1 MNQIK
6 FDNQVA
12 QLVTKDRRVLNA
24 VYDSLVYRRPGYEF
38 TRAFK
43 EGRWDGKICLFN
55 RVNWTFPAGLVRWV
69 TEIVNAKGVDVE
81 SVDMRPQDKRLPAL
95 SDETIANV
103 LEGKACRDYQVS
115 AIRRAFEITRGVIQS
130 PTGSGKT
137 VIAAGIIKL
146 GLEHLGLK
154 SLFIVNRKEL
164 LRQTRKSFI
173 SSGIDCGI
181 IGDGERVIRQVNV
194 ATVQTLYAGFEKKN
208 ERGQVTKPADPQIQ
222 ALLKS
227 VDLLIL
233 DECFKKGTLISTV
246 SGYIPIEN
254 VRRGDRVYCD
264 GGTSI
269 VTNTFVNPVN
279 VDRIVRLNLSNE
291 KFIICS
297 ESHLFSTESGWVEA
311 KNLSGKKLISLPE
324 VNYGESISRPE
335 NFLSELWK
343 NVHPTL
349 CNWEG
354 LFKRMFC
361 FIKTET
367 QSNLF
372 VLRKSFSPKKCQ
384 PKILFSRMWASFT
397 DSQKGLV
404 EEYGES
410 ASRASRRNNIED
422 ENAES
427 NERFGK
433 CRENAFHKK
442 RQRNIE
448 HSTPQTWWEW
458 ALYKTTKNVG
468 RRIRSQLGNGSCYF
482 TRKTERRL
490 SNSLQSGSWKQKAL
504 SCHRSRRKKPQWEK
518 EAFGCEKGQKISGIR
533 VESVEIYKPES
544 DERFQINDQS
554 YQVNGKNYVNFYD
567 FEVEKS
573 HTYFANEVLV
583 HNCHNGDATS
593 FEQTFAACTNAFYR
607 FGLTATPLMKGIE
620 SDIKLMCITGDVI
633 YRITLKDLI
642 DRGLLAQPY
651 IKLVKITTPNLFKDP
666 KGRTI
671 NYQSAYKYGVTE
683 NDRRNE
689 LVVQETLE
697 LAAAG
702 ETVLILISKI
712 NHGKR
717 LQAMFKPYTHL
728 KTRFIHGSKSDEER
742 DTALKELEAG
752 KYNVLISSTI
762 TDEGVDIPNISAV
775 VLAGGMKSTIKLYQ
789 RIGRAM
795 RPKKGLNRCLVID
808 FVDLTNKHLAKHS
821 MSRLE
826 VFKSEP
832 GFIIVPDFKTLL
844 RAVA

>member
-55 RVNWTFPAGLVRWV
+55 RRNWTFPAGLVRWV

-81 SVDMRPQDKRLPAL
+81 SVDMRPQDKRLPDL
-95 SDETIANV
+95 SDEAIANV
-103 LEGKACRDYQVS
+103 LEGKTCRDYQVS

-208 ERGQVTKPADPQIQ
+208 EMGQITKPADPQIQ

-233 DECFKKGTLISTV
+233 DE
-246 SGYIPIEN
+246 
-254 VRRGDRVYCD
+254 
-264 GGTSI
+264 
-269 VTNTFVNPVN
+269 
-279 VDRIVRLNLSNE
+279 
-291 KFIICS
+291 
-297 ESHLFSTESGWVEA
+297 
-311 KNLSGKKLISLPE
+311 
-324 VNYGESISRPE
+324 
-335 NFLSELWK
+335 
-343 NVHPTL
+343 
-349 CNWEG
+349 
-354 LFKRMFC
+354 
-361 FIKTET
+361 
-367 QSNLF
+367 
-372 VLRKSFSPKKCQ
+372 
-384 PKILFSRMWASFT
+384 
-397 DSQKGLV
+397 
-404 EEYGES
+404 
-410 ASRASRRNNIED
+410 
-422 ENAES
+422 
-427 NERFGK
+427 
-433 CRENAFHKK
+433 
-442 RQRNIE
+442 
-448 HSTPQTWWEW
+448 
-458 ALYKTTKNVG
+458 
-468 RRIRSQLGNGSCYF
+468 
-482 TRKTERRL
+482 
-490 SNSLQSGSWKQKAL
+490 
-504 SCHRSRRKKPQWEK
+504 
-518 EAFGCEKGQKISGIR
+518 
-533 VESVEIYKPES
+533 
-544 DERFQINDQS
+544 
-554 YQVNGKNYVNFYD
+554 
-567 FEVEKS
+567 
-573 HTYFANEVLV
+573 
-583 HNCHNGDATS
+583 CHNGDATS

-607 FGLTATPLMKGIE
+607 FGLTATPLMKGVE

-742 DTALKELEAG
+742 DSALKELEAG

-775 VLAGGMKSTIKLYQ
+775 VLAGGMKSTIKQYQ